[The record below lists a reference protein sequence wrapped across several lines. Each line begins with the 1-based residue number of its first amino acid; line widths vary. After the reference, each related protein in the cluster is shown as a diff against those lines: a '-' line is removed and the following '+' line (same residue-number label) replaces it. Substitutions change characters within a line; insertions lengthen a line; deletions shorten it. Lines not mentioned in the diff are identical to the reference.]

1 VLEDNQPKS
10 RRPRGQGTQLPD
22 GRWQV
27 RLRLPD
33 GRVKAFYGKTLRE
46 AQKKRNDARR
56 LIEQGRPLP
65 DDRLTV
71 ADYLQRWLRDVVRP
85 GVRPSVYVR
94 YEQNVRCHLI
104 PSIGDIRLSRLTPQ
118 DVQAMVA
125 AKQRSNLAPRT
136 VHQMLAVL
144 HNALQVAW
152 EWGLVQ
158 RNVCDVVKGP
168 KIEKRE
174 MPVLD
179 PAQSLRLLELVRDTK
194 LEGPVTLALTTGLR
208 LGEVL
213 GLRWEDVDLAGRT
226 IRVAQQ
232 LRRIPGEGLKFSEP
246 KSRSSRRMVALT
258 GIGVLALE
266 RQRERASRSEL
277 VFPNSAGK
285 PWEPRALEAAFSRL
299 IRRSGL
305 PPVTFHGL
313 RHSTATLLLHL
324 HIPPKIVQEILGHTS
339 ISITSDLYQGRAEP
353 LHREAMDALNNLL
366 SQPPE
371 RRLRLIAAPHAS
383 VNASDP
389 PDRN

>member
-1 VLEDNQPKS
+1 MTEQAKP

-33 GRVKAFYGKTLRE
+33 GKVKAFYGKTLRE
-46 AQKKRNDARR
+46 AQKKRNEAQR

-71 ADYLQRWLRDVVRP
+71 ADYLHRWLADVVKP

-104 PSIGDIRLSRLTPQ
+104 PALGHIRLSRLTPQ
-118 DVQAMVA
+118 DVQRMVA
-125 AKQRSNLAPRT
+125 EKQRTNLAPRT
-136 VHQMLAVL
+136 IHQMVAVL

-158 RNVCDVVKGP
+158 RNVCDVVKKP
-168 KIEKRE
+168 KVEKPE
-174 MPVLD
+174 VVVLD
-179 PAQSLRLLELVRDTK
+179 PAQALRLLELVRDTR
-194 LEGPVTLALTTGLR
+194 LEGPVTIALTTGLR

-232 LRRIPGEGLKFSEP
+232 LRRVPGQGLVFSEP
-246 KSRSSRRMVALT
+246 KSRTSRRTVALT
-258 GIGVLALE
+258 DIGVAALE
-266 RQRERASRSEL
+266 RQRERGPRSEL
-277 VFPNSAGK
+277 VFPNRLGK
-285 PWEPRALEAAFSRL
+285 PWEPRALYRSFEQL
-299 IRRSGL
+299 IGESGL
-305 PPVTFHGL
+305 PRVTFHGL

-324 HIPPKIVQEILGHTS
+324 RVPPKVVQEILGHTS
-339 ISITSDLYQGRAEP
+339 IAITSDLYQGRAEP
-353 LHREAMDALNNLL
+353 LHREAMDALNGLL
-366 SQPPE
+366 SGPP
-371 RRLRLIAAPHAS
+371 RAHLRVVGTGDAS
-383 VNASDP
+383 SGASSE
-389 PDRN
+389 

>member
-1 VLEDNQPKS
+1 VVPENDQPKP
-10 RRPRGQGTQLPD
+10 RRPRGQGTQLTD

-33 GRVKAFYGKTLRE
+33 GRMKAFYGRTLRE
-46 AQKKRNDARR
+46 AQKKRNDAKR
-56 LIEQGRPLP
+56 LLEQGRPLP

-71 ADYLQRWLRDVVRP
+71 ADYLHRWLRDVVKP

-104 PSIGDIRLSRLTPQ
+104 PTLGAIRLSRLTPQ

-125 AKQRSNLAPRT
+125 AKQRTNLAPRT

-168 KIEKRE
+168 KLERKE

-179 PAQSLRLLELVRDTK
+179 PVQSLRLLELVRDTR
-194 LEGPVTLALTTGLR
+194 LEGPVTIALTTGLR

-232 LRRIPGEGLKFSEP
+232 LRRVPGEGLVFSEP
-246 KSRSSRRMVALT
+246 KSRTSRRMVALT
-258 GIGVLALE
+258 EIGVVALE
-266 RQRERASRSEL
+266 RQRERAPQSEL
-277 VFPNSAGK
+277 VFPNSVGK
-285 PWEPRALEAAFSRL
+285 PWEPRAVTTAFDRL
-299 IRRSGL
+299 IRDSGL
-305 PPVTFHGL
+305 PRITFHGL
-313 RHSTATLLLHL
+313 RHSAATLLLHL
-324 HIPPKIVQEILGHTS
+324 HVPPKIVQEILGHTS
-339 ISITSDLYQGRAEP
+339 IAITSDLYQGRAEP
-353 LHREAMDALNNLL
+353 LHREAMDALNGLL
-366 SQPPE
+366 SRPP
-371 RRLRLIAAPHAS
+371 RPHLRVLENRQAS
-383 VNASDP
+383 E
-389 PDRN
+389 